1 MRKKQNSFYKKISK
15 RIIKSLEMQL
25 KLIVLIQLK
34 YILRK
39 PELEENKRK
48 PFAEELD
55 KYG

>member
-1 MRKKQNSFYKKISK
+1 
-15 RIIKSLEMQL
+15 MQL

-55 KYG
+55 KYGWTNSLNKNKCYLVK